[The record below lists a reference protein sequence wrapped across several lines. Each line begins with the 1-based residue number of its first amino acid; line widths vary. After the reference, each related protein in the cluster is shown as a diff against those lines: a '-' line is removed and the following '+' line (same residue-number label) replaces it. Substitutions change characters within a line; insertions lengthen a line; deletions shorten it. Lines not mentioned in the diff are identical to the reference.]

1 MAGEEGIGVGVW
13 VIPLQ
18 LKPAE
23 VYVQAAPADVFA
35 RLTAFRDIKLPN
47 AWPRVLEQ
55 EESGSLLVEFRTA
68 VTGLLGRR
76 KIHRT
81 VERVTIRE
89 PDEVL
94 FQGVEGPLDLLHDR
108 LSAEP
113 FEGGTLVRYESTVG
127 LRGSVFGWLLCF
139 LYVRPVLQRFMKQ
152 HLAQLKQTVEG
163 SS

>member
-1 MAGEEGIGVGVW
+1 VAGEEGIGVDLW
-13 VIPLQ
+13 VMPLH

-23 VYVQAAPADVFA
+23 VYVDASPAEVFA
-35 RLTAFRDIKLPN
+35 RLTAFRDNKLPN
-47 AWPRVLEQ
+47 AWPRVLQE

-89 PDEVL
+89 PDEVR
-94 FQGVEGPLDLLHDR
+94 FQGVEGPLDLLSDR
-108 LSAEP
+108 IFVES

-127 LRGSVFGWLLCF
+127 LWGSVFGWLLCY
-139 LYVRPVLQRFMKQ
+139 LYVRPVMQRFMNLHLKQ
-152 HLAQLKQTVEG
+152 MKQTVEG
-163 SS
+163 PA